1 MAVKQQG
8 SLGIGSDPYVSS
20 SVSLAADG
28 LPDRTVLGDDH
39 FPRILRPAEAGTIR
53 VIAEVVGEFQ
63 TVVFRLSQATR
74 SLSYRE
80 ELWSRSDTR
89 AVEGRVISVFENIYP
104 ASILSDLLVYPH
116 GQDNPHVPIGRLVVP
131 DPANKE
137 PETNVMLWLRLG
149 DSDLPNSTVGT
160 IVEEAG

>member
-39 FPRILRPAEAGTIR
+39 FPRILTPAEAGTIR

-63 TVVFRLSQATR
+63 TVVFRRNQPTR
-74 SLSYRE
+74 SLGCRE

-89 AVEGRVISVFENIYP
+89 AVEGRVISVFEKVYP

-116 GQDNPHVPIGRLVVP
+116 GMTTSRFRSGGSLFPTQPTKSSKP
-131 DPANKE
+131 
-137 PETNVMLWLRLG
+137 T
-149 DSDLPNSTVGT
+149 
-160 IVEEAG
+160 